1 METAAVHSP
10 LEEFVRDYV
19 DVTGGVWDEIE
30 PQVYDLL
37 LPAEGAAS
45 ASFPSSAWER
55 GSVDGREIV
64 RVAFDP
70 EAIPEHPAAQL
81 VSFGTPLM
89 DRLFTDA
96 MQRGRFARMYI
107 VGLNLT
113 PHDLASRVQRAFTM
127 PADTRLH
134 VERVRPLYF
143 PQAVF
148 WLQGTFVSDQ
158 KEQEIVPIALDLHFG
173 RQVRH
178 LDALLDHARLS
189 ETPSL
194 PLLEARHLSLALAYP
209 LAREQALRTV
219 AALANARHRQQS
231 NHTERQIA
239 RMNRYYADLL
249 RELQDQM
256 QRAADRGDDT
266 GKFAGR
272 REALEREEKVRVA
285 ELRQKSELR
294 VQLRLLNVLVLQ
306 QAKLLIYATVRTDEG
321 KAEPLELVWDPLTES
336 LEAALCPQCQ
346 RPTFGFARTRLGRLA
361 CQDCVSSTPMP
372 GRPSRR

>member
-37 LPAEGAAS
+37 LPAEGAGAETS
-45 ASFPSSAWER
+45 R
-55 GSVDGREIV
+55 SVDGREIV

-89 DRLFTDA
+89 DRLFADA

-113 PHDLASRVQRAFTM
+113 PHDLAGRVHRAFLM
-127 PADTRLH
+127 AEARLL
-134 VERVRPLYF
+134 VKRVRPLYF
-143 PQAVF
+143 PQAIF

-178 LDALLDHARLS
+178 LEVLLDHARLS
-189 ETPSL
+189 ETPSV
-194 PLLEARHLSLALAYP
+194 PLLEARYLSLASAYP

-219 AALANARHRQQS
+219 AALANSRHRQQS
-231 NHTERQIA
+231 DHTERQIA
-239 RMNRYYADLL
+239 RMNRYYADLV
-249 RELQDQM
+249 RELAEQV
-256 QRAADRGDDT
+256 QRATDRGEDL

-272 REALEREEKVRVA
+272 RQALEREEKVRVA

-294 VQLRLLNVLVLQ
+294 VQVRLLNVLVIQ
-306 QAKLLIYATVRTDEG
+306 QAKLLIQAMVQTDKG
-321 KAEPLELVWDPLTES
+321 DVEPLELVWDPLTES

-346 RPTFGFARTRLGRLA
+346 RPTFAFALTRLGRLA
-361 CQDCVSSTPMP
+361 CRDCATSTPVH
-372 GRPSRR
+372 GRPMRRG